1 MPFERGSAVDIET
14 DSLLLKNGS
23 AVKVK
28 WPRDLL
34 VPSLK
39 SIDIKNSLVDIKLY
53 ERNMNSESQ
62 PSRELATLASN
73 IPNTGETDFVIPDLS
88 DMIGEGICEVS
99 IKVEVKSLPTSSNLQ
114 IRRSIPKFVP
124 FILPAAAALL
134 RFSIWAGKL
143 YLRSN
148 IKKKVLCQ
156 LWVNSQP
163 PGRGDEILNLVSTFF
178 PCPPTV
184 DRAQAENSGFEK
196 DLKDSQIWG
205 VNFFNDLQRK
215 FFHPNTSVCYRQ
227 RCGFE

>member
-1 MPFERGSAVDIET
+1 MCMLISAGIITGTYILKCIYTSYFAVPFERGSAVDIET

-156 LWVNSQP
+156 LWACTWKKSKIYCQYLP
-163 PGRGDEILNLVSTFF
+163 EYRSKLVFVEGS
-178 PCPPTV
+178 
-184 DRAQAENSGFEK
+184 DYALS
-196 DLKDSQIWG
+196 
-205 VNFFNDLQRK
+205 
-215 FFHPNTSVCYRQ
+215 
-227 RCGFE
+227 